1 MDSSDL
7 KAAQALELHDRIAP
21 TLDYLNK
28 LLTRMQ
34 RRGFSHDD
42 ALWQKT
48 LDGRRAIL
56 ELVTEL
62 RYVILQAKTKAAE
75 PPRNSRQAAPTPP
88 PPLA

>member
-7 KAAQALELHDRIAP
+7 KAAQAQELHDRIAP

-34 RRGFSHDD
+34 RRGFSQDD

-48 LDGRRAIL
+48 LEGRRAML
-56 ELVTEL
+56 KLVTEL
-62 RYVILQAKTKAAE
+62 RYVIHQAKTKSDE
-75 PPRNSRQAAPTPP
+75 LPRMPGQATPTHPP
-88 PPLA
+88 PSA